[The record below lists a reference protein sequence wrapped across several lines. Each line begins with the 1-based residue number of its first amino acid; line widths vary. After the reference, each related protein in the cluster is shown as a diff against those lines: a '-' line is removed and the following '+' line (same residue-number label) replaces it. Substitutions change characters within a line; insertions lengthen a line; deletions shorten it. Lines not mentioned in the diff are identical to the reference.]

1 MPFPWARYWRR
12 VGVIFVIALIASLL
26 LTVVL
31 NGGHVD
37 AGTILVSTTD
47 SVVLA
52 VILAFPFT
60 QRIYRGP

>member
-26 LTVVL
+26 LTAVL
-31 NGGHVD
+31 NGGRVD
-37 AGTILVSTTD
+37 AGTILVSATD
-47 SVVLA
+47 SIVLA

>member
-12 VGVIFVIALIASLL
+12 VGVIFVIALIVSLL
-26 LTVVL
+26 LTAVL
-31 NGGHVD
+31 NGGRVD
-37 AGTILVSTTD
+37 TGTVLVSATD
-47 SVVLA
+47 SIVLA